1 MAFARTIVEELVA
14 ERELEAL
21 CRAYPRFEDFW
32 LGWSWRIARG
42 PEVRAVRVPGSDP
55 PSFMVKSGD
64 LTPYG
69 LPAAVTILYR
79 YTDDEV
85 FVQGFRILQ

>member
-1 MAFARTIVEELVA
+1 MAFARTIIEEPIA
-14 ERELEAL
+14 EQELAEL
-21 CRAYPRFEDFW
+21 HRAYPRFEAFW
-32 LGWSWRIARG
+32 LGWSWRLARR
-42 PEVRAVRVPGSDP
+42 PDLNAVKVPGSDP

-85 FVQGFRILQ
+85 IVQGVRILQ